1 LKCFEYIKEQ
11 LKEHDFVIK
20 EANWHW
26 KEGENAI
33 LYYIFKEQKL
43 SPTIKH
49 YGPPVKQKERLEHFK
64 ESWKQYP
71 VKEEK
76 GRSYVMLSRKYSKPK
91 DLITDLI
98 GTDTIKSRAK
108 KVEI

>member
-1 LKCFEYIKEQ
+1 MFIKKEFSLKELQKKKGEKIILELVPLEGKRDVVGAKLLKCFKYIQEQ
-11 LKEHDFVIK
+11 LKEHDFV
-20 EANWHW
+20 
-26 KEGENAI
+26 
-33 LYYIFKEQKL
+33 
-43 SPTIKH
+43 
-49 YGPPVKQKERLEHFK
+49 FK